1 MISKEERQKLWELY
15 PEVQELFEQY
25 NGIRLEDDQGWESL
39 VEQCEKIHEKYPT
52 KTMEMLLC
60 DAVSQLERLAK
71 KRKYG

>member
-60 DAVSQLERLAK
+60 DAASQLDQLAK

>member
-25 NGIRLEDDQGWESL
+25 NGIRLEDDQGWEAL
-39 VEQCEKIHEKYPT
+39 VEQCEKIHEKNPT

-60 DAVSQLERLAK
+60 DTASQLEWMAK

>member
-25 NGIRLEDDQGWESL
+25 NGIRLEDDQGWEAL
-39 VEQCEKIHEKYPT
+39 VKQCEKIHEKHPT

-60 DAVSQLERLAK
+60 DTASQLERLAK

>member
-15 PEVQELFEQY
+15 PEIQELFEQY
-25 NGIRLEDDQGWESL
+25 NGIRLEDDQGWEVL

-60 DAVSQLERLAK
+60 DAASQLERLAK
-71 KRKYG
+71 KRKCG

>member
-25 NGIRLEDDQGWESL
+25 NEIRLEDDQGWETL
-39 VEQCEKIHEKYPT
+39 VEQCEKIHEEYPT

-60 DAVSQLERLAK
+60 DAASQLERLAK
-71 KRKYG
+71 KRKCG